1 MSRTQVGEL
10 LADRRR
16 NAAVAWLL
24 VAFLGVAAVGNL
36 LGGDGFTDGALWAG
50 FITGVVVLA
59 VVPPVVH
66 RNATRM
72 LPWEVLAMAAL
83 PVIGRSFAR
92 VELTGDLATYLSV
105 AALALIVAVE
115 LHAFTTVRMT
125 YGFAVVFVVVT
136 TMATA
141 GVWAILRWSLDVTI
155 GTQFLL
161 EQGVPPHQIHDDLMV
176 EFIYSTAAGI
186 VAGTIFELY
195 FRRWA
200 RIEDRLDLEVDDLA

>member
-1 MSRTQVGEL
+1 MSRTQVGTL

-16 NAAVAWLL
+16 NAAIAWLL
-24 VAFLGVAAVGNL
+24 VAFLGVAAAGTL
-36 LGGDGFTDGALWAG
+36 FGGETFADGALWAG
-50 FITGVVVLA
+50 FIVSIIVFA

-141 GVWAILRWSLDVTI
+141 GIWAVLRWSLDI
-155 GTQFLL
+155 ALGTQFLL
-161 EQGVPPHQIHDDLMV
+161 EQGVPPGEIHDDLMV
-176 EFIYSTAAGI
+176 EFIYSTAAGM
-186 VAGTIFELY
+186 VAGIVFELY

-200 RIEDRLDLEVDDLA
+200 RIEDRLDLEVDDLV